1 MLWLLPRW
9 GVTIPIWGLI
19 LLMFL
24 FGIYEVISYW
34 IGIRALARKPVISL
48 QAMIGCHGRAVT
60 PITSE
65 GYVQIKGELWRALSA
80 GPNIDEGS
88 QIVVVEVNRL
98 TLFVAPLLRNTR
110 DNSGVGQ
117 IVEGKKV
124 PMLISI
130 SVMVLIIE

>member
-1 MLWLLPRW
+1 
-9 GVTIPIWGLI
+9 
-19 LLMFL
+19 MFL

-117 IVEGKKV
+117 IVEGKKEN
-124 PMLISI
+124 MGKK
-130 SVMVLIIE
+130 